1 MFYVPCD
8 VNISVLVSVQLLL
21 LFQQRNDAVINFH
34 YVLIK
39 RWGCDFACPQRPGEY
54 IIILVLRVGT
64 ISQLGTARPIY
75 TVASHLAGQ
84 HVGLK

>member
-39 RWGCDFACPQRPGEY
+39 RWDVTSR
-54 IIILVLRVGT
+54 VLNDQANT
-64 ISQLGTARPIY
+64 L
-75 TVASHLAGQ
+75 
-84 HVGLK
+84 